1 MLSSSTKIDH
11 PRGPLWRLRWHQLLR
26 AAVGLVVVN
35 LWAGVVAAA
44 PLLGQPGKYPVDG
57 APVGIVATEV
67 DLQNGVDLVTA
78 NEAGEDGPSLSFL
91 LNQGDGSFAPE
102 QRLNLDAGRYILHAI
117 AAGDFNGDGAG
128 DIAVAVDDISVFP
141 IRATVLVYR
150 SDGTGQYLAPDVYPL
165 TGLFPQCLAAG
176 DVNGDGILDLV
187 VCDSTV
193 ETGDGM
199 LLVLTGRETDGAANG
214 SFTMAG
220 SFDVGTS
227 PTTVAIGDADGD
239 GHADVLVGDPD
250 ERAVYILYGTGTE
263 SLLGA
268 PVALAQVDSP
278 SGLAVLQDK
287 PLPQLVVT
295 SLAHSD
301 IEIFGQPMARTFVPL
316 APIAVDQPPS
326 SMAVADFNDD
336 GLPDLAL
343 VSLPTAQMEVW
354 LGQPGGGFALSQNVP
369 VDEIASAVATGDF
382 NDDGIPD
389 VGVTSLAAD
398 RVTVFLKGEDAP
410 VSPTPTPSPTR
421 TPSVTPTPTPTPTP
435 SPTVATPPHTLT
447 PTQNGLATRTPTG
460 PTKTATL
467 SATPTHTMPPS
478 GPGDANCD
486 GHIDAL
492 DLAALIDRMFQPG
505 CQGADVDG
513 DGQVNVRDLLLL
525 LQSLQGGGR

>member
-1 MLSSSTKIDH
+1 VKIDH
-11 PRGPLWRLRWHQLLR
+11 PCGRFQALTWHQFLPIAVVVVVVHLLW
-26 AAVGLVVVN
+26 AAVAV
-35 LWAGVVAAA
+35 AA
-44 PLLGQPGKYPVDG
+44 PLLGQPGRYPVDG
-57 APVGIVATEV
+57 APVGVVAAEV
-67 DLQNGVDLVTA
+67 DQQNGVDLVTA

-117 AAGDFNGDGAG
+117 AAGDFNGDGAD
-128 DIAVAVDDISVFP
+128 DIAVAVDDITVFP

-150 SDGTGQYLAPDVYPL
+150 NDGSGQYLAPDVYPL

-187 VCDSTV
+187 VGASAV
-193 ETGDGM
+193 EAGDGM
-199 LLVLTGRETDGAANG
+199 LTILKGQETDGVANG
-214 SFTMAG
+214 FFASAS

-227 PTTVAIGDADGD
+227 PTTLAIGDADGD

-250 ERAVYILYGTGTE
+250 ERAVYVFYGTGTE

-278 SGLAVLQDK
+278 SGLAVLQDE

-295 SLAHSD
+295 SLAHSE
-301 IEIFGQPMARTFVPL
+301 IEIFGQPTARTFIPL

-326 SMAVADFNDD
+326 SISVADFNGD

-354 LGQPGGGFALSQNVP
+354 LGQLGGGFASSQSVP
-369 VDEIASAVATGDF
+369 VDEIATAVTTGDF
-382 NDDGIPD
+382 NGDGIAD
-389 VGVTSLAAD
+389 IGVTSLTAD

-410 VSPTPTPSPTR
+410 VSPTPTPSPTH
-421 TPSVTPTPTPTPTP
+421 TPSVTPTPTPTPT
-435 SPTVATPPHTLT
+435 ATPTIATPSYTPT
-447 PTQNGLATRTPTG
+447 PTQNELATRTPTA
-460 PTKTATL
+460 PTRTATL

-492 DLAALIDRMFQPG
+492 DRAALIERMFQPG

-513 DGQVNVRDLLLL
+513 DGRVNVRDLLLL
-525 LQSLQGGGR
+525 LQSLQGGGQ